1 MNKFEETNKEL
12 WNELT
17 DVHIKSYGIDK
28 CKNGK
33 STLDKIQLKE
43 VGDVRGKSLLHLQCH
58 FGLDTLSWA
67 REGAIVTGVDFSE
80 KSIAYANQLKEE
92 MNIKARFICCNIYDI
107 KSYLDERFDI
117 VYTSQGI
124 ICWLKDLEKWAK
136 IISDFLNPN
145 GIFYIMEHHPI
156 KDIFNDEKRGEL
168 EIIYPY
174 FHSKE
179 PTKWDDDSPDYSDE
193 TYIAKNPSYQ
203 WQWSLSDII
212 NSLIKVGLQIE
223 FINEF
228 DKLFYKALPD
238 MKKDKYGWWYLPNY
252 RNKIPLMFTLR
263 AKKEE
268 NKR

>member
-1 MNKFEETNKEL
+1 MNKYEETSKKL

-17 DVHIKSYGIDK
+17 DVHIKSYGVDK
-28 CKNGK
+28 FKNGK
-33 STLDKIQLKE
+33 SMLDQIQLKE

-80 KSIAYANQLKEE
+80 KSIAYANQLKKDT
-92 MNIKARFICCNIYDI
+92 NIKARFIYCNIYDI
-107 KSYLDERFDI
+107 KRYLDERFDI
-117 VYTSQGI
+117 VYTSQGVL
-124 ICWLKDLEKWAK
+124 CWLKDLNEWAK
-136 IISDFLNPN
+136 LIHHFLRPG
-145 GIFYIMEHHPI
+145 GIFYIMEGHPI
-156 KDIFNDEKRGEL
+156 THIFDDEKRGRL

-212 NSLIKVGLQIE
+212 NSLIKAGLRIE
-223 FINEF
+223 FIHEF

-238 MKKDKYGWWYLPNY
+238 MKKDKYGNPQKLD
-252 RNKIPLMFTLR
+252 RNLHKI
-263 AKKEE
+263 KVEI
-268 NKR
+268 